1 MFYPIDSAR
10 RRMAGGFGA
19 CKMIIVLGQFEFHP
33 DDFAAVKALAAA
45 LMQETVKEDGC
56 IKYAFAADLAHPNR
70 LQLSE
75 CWRDDAAL
83 AAHLLTP
90 HIHAYREKLKAIR
103 VVSRVVK
110 RYE

>member
-1 MFYPIDSAR
+1 MT
-10 RRMAGGFGA
+10 
-19 CKMIIVLGQFEFHP
+19 IVLGQFEFHP
-33 DDFAAVKALAAA
+33 DDFAAVKILAAA

-56 IKYAFAADLAHPNR
+56 MKYAFAADLTHPNR

-83 AAHLLTP
+83 SAHLLTA
-90 HIHAYREKLKAIR
+90 HIQAYREKLKSIR

-110 RYE
+110 RYAAGEERDL

>member
-1 MFYPIDSAR
+1 MT
-10 RRMAGGFGA
+10 
-19 CKMIIVLGQFEFHP
+19 IVLGQFEFHP
-33 DDFAAVKALAAA
+33 DDFAAVKILAAA

-56 IKYAFAADLAHPNR
+56 MKYAFAADLMHPNR

-83 AAHLLTP
+83 SAHLLTA
-90 HIHAYREKLKAIR
+90 HIQAYREKLKSIR

-110 RYE
+110 RYAAGEERDL